1 MGRVVKHTYM
11 LNLETYL
18 RTFVSSSHCASA
30 KAQVYVVSEQS
41 VQCMDYYSNI
51 PASKGSN
58 KVDDSITSGDITA
71 DVAVSFAESAR
82 KDVHLKIEME

>member
-1 MGRVVKHTYM
+1 
-11 LNLETYL
+11 
-18 RTFVSSSHCASA
+18 
-30 KAQVYVVSEQS
+30 
-41 VQCMDYYSNI
+41 MDYYSNI

>member
-1 MGRVVKHTYM
+1 
-11 LNLETYL
+11 
-18 RTFVSSSHCASA
+18 
-30 KAQVYVVSEQS
+30 
-41 VQCMDYYSNI
+41 MDYYSNI

-82 KDVHLKIEME
+82 KDVHLNIEMGLFTESRKKISNMGLSRLISLKHDFVLQ